1 MLIRPFPTFEGI
13 HTVAIPFP
21 NDSHLISANLYALGN
36 GPVTLIDTGPKFPGM
51 LETITERLKGAGI
64 KICDIERIIITHGHI
79 DHFGLAA
86 SIQNQI
92 EYKVQ
97 CYIHPEDQW
106 RLSPQ
111 NIQNGLWS
119 QEADDFI
126 TRVGIPT
133 GKLKA
138 IKARFAFFKTLCD
151 PVENLSLMEDG
162 DIFSGD
168 GYRLEVV
175 HTPGHTP
182 GSCCLFESNHRILF
196 SGDHVIKHITPNPL
210 VELDRSKLRN
220 PAYQSLRAYLDS
232 LEKIEKLDVRWVFPG
247 HGEHMDA
254 LKEIITSYRAH
265 HKERKELVLRAIRQK
280 SRSVYALIEE
290 IFPSISDAELFLAS
304 SDIYAHLEILVGDG
318 LITIPDSGPP
328 VIYEAK

>member
-1 MLIRPFPTFEGI
+1 MLIKPFPEVDNI

-51 LETITERLKGAGI
+51 LEAVKERLRIAGI
-64 KICDIERIIITHGHI
+64 NLTDIDRIIITHGHI
-79 DHFGLAA
+79 DHFGLAV

-92 EYKVQ
+92 GHAVE

-106 RLSPQ
+106 GLSHQ
-111 NIQNGLWS
+111 NIQKELWS
-119 QEADDFI
+119 READDFM
-126 TRVGIPT
+126 TRIGIPIE
-133 GKLKA
+133 KLKA

-151 PVENLSLMEDG
+151 PIENLSLMEDG

-175 HTPGHTP
+175 HTPGHSP
-182 GSCCLFESNHRILF
+182 GSCCLFESNNKILF

-210 VELDRSKLRN
+210 VELNRSRLRN
-220 PAYQSLRAYLDS
+220 PAYQSLKSYLVS

-247 HGEHMDA
+247 HGEHIDA
-254 LKEIITSYRAH
+254 LQEIIKSYREH
-265 HKERKELVLRAIRQK
+265 HRERKETVLHEIGK
-280 SRSVYALIEE
+280 KPRSVYALIKE
-290 IFPSISDAELFLAS
+290 IFPSISDSELFLAS
-304 SDIYAHLEILVGDG
+304 SDIYAHLEILMDDG
-318 LITIPDSGPP
+318 VITVAESGPP
-328 VIYEAK
+328 VIYEAT